1 MITYEEL
8 LESAVLNSL
17 KNSSGARKSYYTIC
31 QELRDLC
38 PETSKVIKNIIDFRR
53 SGLIEEKNFGDDIY
67 LALTDKGIDRNNK
80 ISRDFSSQISLMK
93 KYYTDT
99 EDLHNEV
106 ISTDKLKSNN
116 VEVTEY
122 ASFGENIKEVKVDD
136 NAEFKE
142 TSDKWEV
149 KDEK

>member
-38 PETSKVIKNIIDFRR
+38 PETSKIIKNIIDFRR
-53 SGLIEEKNFGDDIY
+53 AGLIEEKNFGDDIY
-67 LALTDKGIDRNNK
+67 LALTDKGIEKNNR
-80 ISRDFSSQISLMK
+80 ISKDFSSQIALMK

-99 EDLHNEV
+99 DDLHNEV
-106 ISTDKLKSNN
+106 VSNDKLKSDNIK
-116 VEVTEY
+116 VTEY
-122 ASFGENIKEVKVDD
+122 ASFGENIKEVKVDE
-136 NAEFKE
+136 NTGFKE
-142 TSDKWEV
+142 SNDDCEV
-149 KDEK
+149 NNEK

>member
-38 PETSKVIKNIIDFRR
+38 PETSKIIKNIIDFRR
-53 SGLIEEKNFGDDIY
+53 AGLIEEKNFGDDIY
-67 LALTDKGIDRNNK
+67 LALTDKGIDKNNR
-80 ISRDFSSQISLMK
+80 ISRDFSSQIALMK
-93 KYYTDT
+93 KYFT
-99 EDLHNEV
+99 EEKNIQNDLLSN
-106 ISTDKLKSNN
+106 DKLKSDN
-116 VEVTEY
+116 VKVTEY
-122 ASFGENIKEVKVDD
+122 ASFGENIKEIKVDE
-136 NAEFKE
+136 NSKFNECE
-142 TSDKWEV
+142 NNWEV